1 MEIKPCPFCGG
12 KSEVYR
18 RGSAILRWYAMC
30 TSCSASSDENYCSP
44 KDAADA
50 WNQRFEDN
58 PSEADRW
65 LNEATEQRA
74 RADLLQMQNDQ
85 LTEALDQAKRMLD
98 YAGKL
103 Q

>member
-1 MEIKPCPFCGG
+1 MEIKQCPFCGG

-18 RGSAILRWYAMC
+18 RGSAIVRWYAMC
-30 TSCSASSDENYCSP
+30 TSCNSLSDEDYMCAE
-44 KDAADA
+44 DAADA
-50 WNQRFEDN
+50 WNQRYELN

-65 LNEATEQRA
+65 LNEAIEQRA

-85 LTEALDQAKRMLD
+85 LNEALEQAKRIMA